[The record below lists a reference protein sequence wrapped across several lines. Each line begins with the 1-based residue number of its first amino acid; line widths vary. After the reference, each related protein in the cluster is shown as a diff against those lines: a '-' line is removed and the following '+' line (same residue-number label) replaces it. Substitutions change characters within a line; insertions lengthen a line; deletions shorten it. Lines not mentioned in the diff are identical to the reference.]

1 MIENKIIKRRLI
13 RVKGEGEE
21 ESDEKV
27 ERNIERER
35 ERRKSLSLK
44 ENKKYLIRIGD
55 TADNTYKTSRT

>member
-35 ERRKSLSLK
+35 EKKVVIFRRKQEVSHQDWR
-44 ENKKYLIRIGD
+44 YR
-55 TADNTYKTSRT
+55 R